1 MKRTRIFFSLFLICC
16 SFSFSIQSQEKLPLL
31 NLLQQLETKFD
42 VKFSYSESDVDAVIV
57 DSPNEADSI
66 NKIIETLNQ
75 TTILNFK
82 FLNER
87 YITVSTIDKRISI
100 CGFVVSQA
108 NNEPLLG
115 ASVVIKNSSKGLITN
130 IDGKFQLEDV
140 GINETV
146 VISFLGYETLLIKAK
161 DLRFI
166 DSTCKTIIIQ
176 EKSEELNQVL
186 ISKFLTTGLQKRID
200 GSTILNTEKFGI
212 LPGLTE
218 PDILQSIQALPGV
231 ESVNESI
238 ANINVRGGTND
249 QNLMLWDNIKMY
261 HSGHFFGLISAYNPY
276 LTNKVVVIKNG
287 TPSEFSD
294 GVSSTINMSTKDV
307 IGNNF
312 SGGFGFNLLHAD
324 AFLEIPISK
333 KLALHVSGRRSF
345 TDIFNTPTYDNYFE
359 RSFQDSELTTN
370 DDNISEGNRSSEFY
384 FYDYTAKVL
393 FDFNENHKFRANIIG
408 INNNLDYT
416 ESYTNS
422 ADETES
428 KTSNLQ
434 QENLGLGASWNA
446 TWSDAFITDVTAFY
460 SHYNVDATDYRI
472 ETNQKLTQA
481 NEVLETGFKLKTNF
495 KINKALNFLNGYQF
509 SEIGILNETTV
520 SVPSYSR
527 TKKDV
532 LLNHALFSELE
543 FKNNNTYL
551 RLGVR
556 GNYFQKFNKLILEP
570 RLNFRQELSNHLAV
584 TLQGEFKNQSANQ
597 KIDFQDDFLGIEN
610 RRWILANEEEIPISE
625 SKQTSLGL
633 EFNQNNLL
641 INVEGFYKEIN
652 GITASNQGFY
662 NNFQYINA
670 TGNYSVKGV
679 EFLINKTTNKYST
692 WLSYTYSINDYKFE
706 SFTPSTFPNNV
717 DIRHSLSLA
726 FNYNILNNLKISVG
740 GISRSGQPYT
750 RPISGN
756 ETVQNGNTTT
766 VNYDTPNNENLENF
780 IRLDTSINYNFN
792 ISESVLG
799 MFRIGVLNV
808 LNRKNSINRYYEVN
822 PEDSNTAI
830 QIDNKSLGLTPNLS
844 FRVKF

>member
-16 SFSFSIQSQEKLPLL
+16 SFSLSLQSQEKLPLL

-166 DSTCKTIIIQ
+166 DSICKTIIIQ

-345 TDIFNTPTYDNYFE
+345 TDIFNSPTYDNYFE